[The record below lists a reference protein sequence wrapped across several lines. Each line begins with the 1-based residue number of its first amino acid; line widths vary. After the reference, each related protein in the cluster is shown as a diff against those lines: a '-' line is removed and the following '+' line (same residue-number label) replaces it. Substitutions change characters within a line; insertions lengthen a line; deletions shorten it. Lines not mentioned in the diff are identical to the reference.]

1 MTSRRIGCFDWNAS
15 ACRRSHFRMPRVF
28 LLWLSALL
36 PSLLCAHAQWQEAS
50 ALGVIDDQGAL
61 TLTVKFD
68 VPSFFVGQTPK
79 DAAEKELDALMQTP
93 GRLAEAVEPGRRSFL
108 EGTRLEADGR
118 PVAWVILAF
127 PTAEQILAQSSRQ
140 GEADRYPV
148 MLNAKLK
155 ANLPPDVHTLRLRFP
170 DKLGTVFV
178 NLRKG
183 MEYQVVMAATTG
195 SPAELTLSETPDAS
209 AGETVR
215 TLFVD
220 GFAHVLPDGWD
231 HCLFMLAMFL
241 GAASL
246 GQALRRSLV
255 FTLGHSVT
263 LTAVAMGW
271 LGQPGPW
278 IEPFIALT
286 IGVSAW
292 LAFRGQLQE
301 RSALVL
307 PAVFGLVHGLGFAAA
322 VADNLANW
330 SAGDIVLI
338 LIGFNVGVEAAQAL
352 VIGTAALALW
362 TVQKARLPEAKIRL
376 GLSLTVALIG
386 FGVFLWR
393 LLGLE

>member
-1 MTSRRIGCFDWNAS
+1 
-15 ACRRSHFRMPRVF
+15 
-28 LLWLSALL
+28 
-36 PSLLCAHAQWQEAS
+36 
-50 ALGVIDDQGAL
+50 
-61 TLTVKFD
+61 
-68 VPSFFVGQTPK
+68 
-79 DAAEKELDALMQTP
+79 
-93 GRLAEAVEPGRRSFL
+93 
-108 EGTRLEADGR
+108 
-118 PVAWVILAF
+118 
-127 PTAEQILAQSSRQ
+127 
-140 GEADRYPV
+140 
-148 MLNAKLK
+148 
-155 ANLPPDVHTLRLRFP
+155 
-170 DKLGTVFV
+170 
-178 NLRKG
+178 
-183 MEYQVVMAATTG
+183 
-195 SPAELTLSETPDAS
+195 
-209 AGETVR
+209 
-215 TLFVD
+215 
-220 GFAHVLPDGWD
+220 
-231 HCLFMLAMFL
+231 MLAMFL
-241 GAASL
+241 GAASV

-263 LTAVAMGW
+263 LTAVSMGW

-338 LIGFNVGVEAAQAL
+338 LIGFNLGVEAAQAL

-376 GLSLTVALIG
+376 GLSLAVALIG

>member
-1 MTSRRIGCFDWNAS
+1 MEALRPAAYGLVMRRLA
-15 ACRRSHFRMPRVF
+15 
-28 LLWLSALL
+28 LLCLTLFCPGLLSAH
-36 PSLLCAHAQWQEAS
+36 PEWKEANC
-50 ALGVIDDQGAL
+50 LGVIDEKNLL
-61 TLTVKFD
+61 TLTIKFD
-68 VPSFFVGQTPK
+68 VPSFLVGQTSK
-79 DAAEKELDALMQTP
+79 DAPIKALDELMQTP
-93 GRLAEAVEPGRRSFL
+93 GRLADSIEPGRRRL
-108 EGTRLEADGR
+108 LDGLRLEVDGR
-118 PVAWVILAF
+118 DTPVLLVTF
-127 PTAEQILAQSSRQ
+127 PTAETIAATSARQ

-148 MLNAKLK
+148 MLNARLSAQLPAKATKLR
-155 ANLPPDVHTLRLRFP
+155 VSFP
-170 DKLGTVFV
+170 ASLGTVFV

-183 MEYQVVMAATTG
+183 MEYQVVMAATSG
-195 SPAELTLSETPDAS
+195 SPAELTLSEAAEAT

-220 GFAHVLPDGWD
+220 GFGHVLPDGWD

-241 GAASL
+241 GATSL

-292 LAFRGQLQE
+292 LAFRGRLQE

-352 VIGTAALALW
+352 VIGTTALALW
-362 TVQKARLPEAKIRL
+362 TVRKAHLPEAKIRL
-376 GLSLTVALIG
+376 GLSLATALIG

>member
-1 MTSRRIGCFDWNAS
+1 MEALRPSAYGLVMRRLA
-15 ACRRSHFRMPRVF
+15 
-28 LLWLSALL
+28 LLCLTLVCPGLLSAH
-36 PSLLCAHAQWQEAS
+36 PEWKEANC
-50 ALGVIDDQGAL
+50 LGVIDENNQL
-61 TLTVKFD
+61 TLTIKFD
-68 VPSFFVGQTPK
+68 VPSFLVGQTSK
-79 DAAEKELDALMQTP
+79 DAPVKALDELMQTP
-93 GRLAEAVEPGRRSFL
+93 GRLAASIEPGQRRL
-108 EGTRLEADGR
+108 LDGLRLEIDGR
-118 PVAWVILAF
+118 DTPVLLVSF
-127 PTAEQILAQSSRQ
+127 PTAETIAATSARQ

-148 MLNAKLK
+148 MLNARLSAQLPAKATKLR
-155 ANLPPDVHTLRLRFP
+155 VSFP
-170 DKLGTVFV
+170 ASLGTVFV

-183 MEYQVVMAATTG
+183 MEYQVVMAATANF
-195 SPAELTLSETPDAS
+195 PAELFLGEEPQAS
-209 AGETVR
+209 AAETAW

-255 FTLGHSVT
+255 FTLGHSAT

-352 VIGTAALALW
+352 VIGTAAAGFW
-362 TVQKARLPEAKIRL
+362 TVQKARLPEAKIRR
-376 GLSLTVALIG
+376 GLSLAVALIG

>member
-1 MTSRRIGCFDWNAS
+1 MEALRPSAYGLVMRRLA
-15 ACRRSHFRMPRVF
+15 
-28 LLWLSALL
+28 LLCLTLVCPGLLSAH
-36 PSLLCAHAQWQEAS
+36 PEWKEANC
-50 ALGVIDDQGAL
+50 LGVIDENNQL
-61 TLTVKFD
+61 TLTIKFD
-68 VPSFFVGQTPK
+68 VPSFLVGQTSK
-79 DAAEKELDALMQTP
+79 DAPVKALDELMQTP
-93 GRLAEAVEPGRRSFL
+93 GRLAASIEPGQRRL
-108 EGTRLEADGR
+108 LDGLRLEIDGR
-118 PVAWVILAF
+118 DTPVLLVSF
-127 PTAEQILAQSSRQ
+127 PTAETIAATSARQ

-148 MLNAKLK
+148 MLNARLSAQLPAKATKLR
-155 ANLPPDVHTLRLRFP
+155 VSFP
-170 DKLGTVFV
+170 ASLGTVFV

-183 MEYQVVMAATTG
+183 MEYQVVMAATANF
-195 SPAELTLSETPDAS
+195 PAELFLGEEPQAS
-209 AGETVR
+209 AAETAW

-220 GFAHVLPDGWD
+220 GFGHVLPDGWD

-241 GAASL
+241 GATSL

-271 LGQPGPW
+271 LGQPGAW

-352 VIGTAALALW
+352 VICTAAIALW
-362 TVQKARLPEAKIRL
+362 SVQKARLPEAKIRL
-376 GLSLTVALIG
+376 GLSLAVALIG

-393 LLGLE
+393 LLGLG

>member
-1 MTSRRIGCFDWNAS
+1 
-15 ACRRSHFRMPRVF
+15 
-28 LLWLSALL
+28 
-36 PSLLCAHAQWQEAS
+36 
-50 ALGVIDDQGAL
+50 
-61 TLTVKFD
+61 
-68 VPSFFVGQTPK
+68 
-79 DAAEKELDALMQTP
+79 
-93 GRLAEAVEPGRRSFL
+93 
-108 EGTRLEADGR
+108 
-118 PVAWVILAF
+118 
-127 PTAEQILAQSSRQ
+127 
-140 GEADRYPV
+140 
-148 MLNAKLK
+148 MLNARLSARLPAKTAKLR
-155 ANLPPDVHTLRLRFP
+155 VSFP
-170 DKLGTVFV
+170 ASLGTVFV

-183 MEYQVVMAATTG
+183 MEYQVVMAATVS
-195 SPAELTLSETPDAS
+195 SPAELKLREAADAS
-209 AGETVR
+209 AGETVW

-220 GFAHVLPDGWD
+220 GFGHVLPDGWD

-241 GAASL
+241 GAATW

-271 LGQPGPW
+271 LAQPGPW

-330 SAGDIVLI
+330 SAGDIVII
-338 LIGFNVGVEAAQAL
+338 LIGFNLGVEAAQAL
-352 VIGTAALALW
+352 VIGVAATSFWALH
-362 TVQKARLPEAKIRL
+362 KARLPDAKVRQ
-376 GLSLTVALIG
+376 GLSLAVALIG

-393 LLGLE
+393 LLDLQ

>member
-1 MTSRRIGCFDWNAS
+1 MEDTRAS
-15 ACRRSHFRMPRVF
+15 AYGLVMRR
-28 LLWLSALL
+28 LALL
-36 PSLLCAHAQWQEAS
+36 CLALVCPGLLFAHPEWKEANC
-50 ALGVIDDQGAL
+50 LGVIDENNRL
-61 TLTVKFD
+61 TLTIKFD
-68 VPSFFVGQTPK
+68 VPSFLVGQTS
-79 DAAEKELDALMQTP
+79 KEAPIKALDELMRTP
-93 GRLAEAVEPGRRSFL
+93 GRLAASIEPGQRRL
-108 EGTRLEADGR
+108 LDGLRLEVDGR
-118 PVAWVILAF
+118 DTPLVLTTF
-127 PTAEQILAQSSRQ
+127 PTAETIAATSSRQ

-148 MLNAKLK
+148 MLNARLSAQLPAKATKLR
-155 ANLPPDVHTLRLRFP
+155 VSFP
-170 DKLGTVFV
+170 ASLGTVFV

-195 SPAELTLSETPDAS
+195 SPAELTLSETPEAS
-209 AGETVR
+209 ADETVW
-215 TLFVD
+215 TLFVE
-220 GFAHVLPDGWD
+220 GFGHVLPEGWD

-241 GAASL
+241 GAASV

-263 LTAVAMGW
+263 LTAVSMGW

-292 LAFRGQLQE
+292 LAFRGRLQE

-338 LIGFNVGVEAAQAL
+338 LIGFNLGVEGAQAL
-352 VIGTAALALW
+352 VIGVAATLFWATARAN
-362 TVQKARLPEAKIRL
+362 LPEANIRQ
-376 GLSLTVALIG
+376 GLSLAVALTG
-386 FGVFLWR
+386 FGVFVWR
-393 LLGLE
+393 LLGLG

>member
-1 MTSRRIGCFDWNAS
+1 MRRLA
-15 ACRRSHFRMPRVF
+15 
-28 LLWLSALL
+28 LLCLALVCPGLLSAH
-36 PSLLCAHAQWQEAS
+36 PEWKEANC
-50 ALGVIDDQGAL
+50 LGVIDENNQL
-61 TLTVKFD
+61 TLTIKFD
-68 VPSFFVGQTPK
+68 VPSFLIGQTSK
-79 DAAEKELDALMQTP
+79 DAQINALDELMRTP
-93 GRLAEAVEPGRRSFL
+93 GRLADSIEPGRRRL
-108 EGTRLEADGR
+108 LDGLRLEVDGR
-118 PVAWVILAF
+118 DTPLVLTTF
-127 PTAEQILAQSSRQ
+127 PTAETIAATSSRQ

-148 MLNAKLK
+148 MLNARLSARLPAKTAKLR
-155 ANLPPDVHTLRLRFP
+155 VSFP
-170 DKLGTVFV
+170 ASLGTVFV

-183 MEYQVVMAATTG
+183 MEYQVVMAATVS
-195 SPAELTLSETPDAS
+195 SPAELTLSEAADAS

-215 TLFVD
+215 TLFID
-220 GFAHVLPDGWD
+220 GFRHVLPDGWD

-241 GAASL
+241 GAASF

-307 PAVFGLVHGLGFAAA
+307 PAAFGLVHGLGFAAA
-322 VADNLANW
+322 VADNLAEW

-338 LIGFNVGVEAAQAL
+338 LIGFNLGVEAAQAL
-352 VIGTAALALW
+352 VIGTAAGAFL
-362 TVQKARLPEAKIRL
+362 VMQKTHQPEANIRR
-376 GLSLTVALIG
+376 GLSLVVALIG

-393 LLGLE
+393 LLGLQ

>member
-1 MTSRRIGCFDWNAS
+1 MEGTRAAAYGLVMRRLA
-15 ACRRSHFRMPRVF
+15 
-28 LLWLSALL
+28 LLCLSLVCPGLLSAH
-36 PSLLCAHAQWQEAS
+36 PEWKEANC
-50 ALGVIDDQGAL
+50 LGVIDEKNQL
-61 TLTVKFD
+61 TLTIKFD
-68 VPSFFVGQTPK
+68 VPSFLVGQTSK
-79 DAAEKELDALMQTP
+79 DAPLKALDELMQTP
-93 GRLAEAVEPGRRSFL
+93 GRLADSIEPGRRRL
-108 EGTRLEADGR
+108 LDGLRLEVDGR
-118 PVAWVILAF
+118 DTPVILVTF
-127 PTAEQILAQSSRQ
+127 PTAETIAATSSRQ

-148 MLNAKLK
+148 MLNARLSAQLPAKATKLR
-155 ANLPPDVHTLRLRFP
+155 VRFP
-170 DKLGTVFV
+170 ASLGTVFV

-195 SPAELTLSETPDAS
+195 SPAELTLNDVPEAS
-209 AGETVR
+209 ADETVR
-215 TLFVD
+215 TLFVE
-220 GFAHVLPDGWD
+220 GFGHVLPEGWD

-241 GAASL
+241 GAASV

-263 LTAVAMGW
+263 LTAVSMGW

-292 LAFRGQLQE
+292 LAFRGELQE

-338 LIGFNVGVEAAQAL
+338 LIGFNLGVEAAQAL

-362 TVQKARLPEAKIRL
+362 TVQKARLPEGKIRL
-376 GLSLTVALIG
+376 GLSLAVALIG